1 MLTSQMIQDYDNYL
15 EEHIKNVKIAFE
27 WMLINIPEL
36 FKDYDSEYLGEVLL
50 NKIDQHDKSKYS
62 EEEYFAY
69 CEYFYGSNK
78 DTKET
83 LENFNAAW
91 LHHQHYNPHH
101 WQHWLLRQDDGET
114 RALEMPYNHLLE
126 MICDWWAFS
135 WKQGNLYEIFDWYE
149 INKHKQVLHD
159 STKKTVE
166 MILNKLKIKLDEL
179 NGNKE

>member
-50 NKIDQHDKSKYS
+50 NRIDQHDKSKYS
-62 EEEYFAY
+62 EEEYFDY

-101 WQHWLLRQDDGET
+101 WQHWVLRQDDGET
-114 RALEMPYNHLLE
+114 IALEMPFEYICE
-126 MICDWWAFS
+126 MVADWWAFS
-135 WKQGNLYEIFDWYE
+135 WKNNDLYEIFSWYDNNTE
-149 INKHKQVLHD
+149 KHIFHENTKSQV
-159 STKKTVE
+159 E
-166 MILNKLKIKLDEL
+166 NILNMIRNKLDEIHSVS
-179 NGNKE
+179 